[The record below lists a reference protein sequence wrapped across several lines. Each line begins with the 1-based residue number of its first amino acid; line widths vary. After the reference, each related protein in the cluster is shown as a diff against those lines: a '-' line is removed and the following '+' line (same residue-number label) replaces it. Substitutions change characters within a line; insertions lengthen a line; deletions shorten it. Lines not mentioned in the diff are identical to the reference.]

1 MASGSDSDREKDAA
15 SGSDSDREEDAASGY
30 GSGSD
35 SDREEDAASGS
46 GSKSQR
52 GPTIKAK
59 ANKKIVVTYNKRGV
73 PTGPGAKKYLLL
85 RDWWQDL
92 WFS

>member
-1 MASGSDSDREKDAA
+1 MA
-15 SGSDSDREEDAASGY
+15 SDREEDAVC

-35 SDREEDAASGS
+35 SDREEDAGSGSDSDREEDAGSGS
-46 GSKSQR
+46 GSKSHR

-59 ANKKIVVTYNKRGV
+59 ANKKQLLLIIKEVCQLDREQKNC
-73 PTGPGAKKYLLL
+73 LLL
-85 RDWWQDL
+85 RHWWQDL